1 MLFSKEIN
9 RQKKCQ
15 TLPFEKQRRS
25 QNLSEKY
32 TVFLE
37 VYNLKKRTRSEEQK
51 GTRYIRGNNY
61 FSLNVFS
68 CLSSTKSCLIFPLIC
83 FAPWTQK

>member
-15 TLPFEKQRRS
+15 TLPFQKQRRS

-32 TVFLE
+32 TVFLVE
-37 VYNLKKRTRSEEQK
+37 K
-51 GTRYIRGNNY
+51 I
-61 FSLNVFS
+61 
-68 CLSSTKSCLIFPLIC
+68 
-83 FAPWTQK
+83 

>member
-32 TVFLE
+32 TVFLVE
-37 VYNLKKRTRSEEQK
+37 KIWRSALDLKSKKVQGIFGEIIILAWMFSAVFRLQNHVS
-51 GTRYIRGNNY
+51 Y
-61 FSLNVFS
+61 FL
-68 CLSSTKSCLIFPLIC
+68 
-83 FAPWTQK
+83 